1 MTTFDDKTYLAH
13 YGTLR
18 RSGRYPWGSGSTQ
31 NVRNKSFLE
40 YVANLKAQGLS
51 ETEIAQGAGITT
63 TQLRAA
69 RTIANNQQKT
79 MKIDQI
85 NRLVAKGM
93 SNGAIAERLGL
104 ASESSVR
111 SLRAAATKE
120 KTDILVA
127 TANMLKRQVEDKT
140 FIDIGAGVENHLG
153 LSKEKLGAAVALLK
167 EEGFTVHTVQVDQAG
182 TGHKTNVKVLGPA
195 GTTYRDKA
203 KAVPL
208 GGIKQIQE
216 YTEDGGRSFL
226 GILPPISISSKR
238 LAIRYGEQGGGDFDG
253 VIYVR
258 PGKEDLSLGKSHYAQ
273 VRIAV
278 DGSHY
283 IKGMAVYKDDLPDGV
298 DLMFNTPKA
307 NTGNKLDAL
316 KALKDDPDNP
326 FGSVVRQL
334 GEHDAHGRLTKV
346 TSAMNVVNEEG
357 KWGGRVDE
365 NGEMVN
371 GWSNTL
377 SSQFLSKQS
386 PKLISQQLDKSYGD
400 SKKEFDEIMSLIN
413 PAVRQK
419 LLEDFAEGA
428 DASASH
434 LKAASLPRQATRV
447 LIPIN
452 SLKDSEVYAPGFKDG
467 EPVILVRFPHGGK
480 FELPELTVNNRSPE
494 GRRTLGKDTT
504 DAIGINSE
512 VAKRLSGADFDGDT
526 VLVIPN
532 SKGLI
537 KSEPALQQLRNF
549 DPQQYSLPESAP
561 RMTARAKG
569 IEMGNVSNLITDM
582 TIKGA
587 NNDEIARAVKHSMVV
602 IDAEKKHL
610 DYKKSSLDNG
620 ILSLKQKYQGGGNK
634 GASTIVS
641 RKKSPVRVP
650 ERSRTFRVDPV
661 TGEKIFRETGASYI
675 KDGKVVFKTTT
686 IKKLDSVKDAHDL
699 VSDPGTI
706 RERLYA
712 DHSNRMK
719 AIANQ
724 ARKEA
729 VTTKAT
735 PWSESAKKHYST
747 EVSEL
752 NASLNIALKN
762 APKER
767 AAQLLAQTVISA
779 KRAANPDMDKA
790 EVSKLKS
797 LALEESRAR
806 YGARKERIQIT
817 PNQWSAIQAGAFS
830 NSKLKRILDNAD
842 MDRVKELATPRSKP
856 LMTSAYKARANAM
869 LAAGATQAEV
879 AASLGVSL
887 TTLKTSLSG

>member
-1 MTTFDDKTYLAH
+1 MSDTYLAH
-13 YGTLR
+13 YGILR
-18 RSGRYPWGSGSTQ
+18 RSGRYPWGSGGTQ
-31 NVRNKSFLE
+31 NVRNKTFLD

-69 RTIANNQQKT
+69 RTIANNQQKQQ
-79 MKIDQI
+79 KIDMAV
-85 NRLVAKGM
+85 RLKAKGM
-93 SNGAIAERLGL
+93 SNVAIGERMGIP
-104 ASESSVR
+104 ESSVR
-111 SLRAAATKE
+111 GLLADSAKE
-120 KTDILVA
+120 KVDILMA
-127 TANMLKRQVEDKT
+127 TSGMLKREVDDKG
-140 FIDIGAGVENHLG
+140 FIDIGSGVENHLG

-167 EEGFTVHTVQVDQAG
+167 EEGYTVHTVQVDQAG
-182 TGHKTNVKVLGPA
+182 TGHKTNVKVLGPP

-216 YTEDGGRSFL
+216 YSEDGGRSFL
-226 GILPPISISSKR
+226 GIQTPISISSKR
-238 LAIRYGEQGGGDFDG
+238 IAIRYNEQGGGDFDG

-283 IKGMAVYKDDLPDGV
+283 LKGMAVYKDDLPDGV
-298 DLMFNTPKA
+298 DLLFNTNKSD
-307 NTGNKLDAL
+307 TGNKLDAM
-316 KALKDDPDNP
+316 KALKEDPDNP

-346 TSAMNVVNEEG
+346 TSAMNIVNEEG
-357 KWGGRVDE
+357 RWGGKVDADG
-365 NGEMVN
+365 NVVN

-400 SKKEFDEIMSLIN
+400 SKKEFDEIMQLTN

-428 DASASH
+428 DASAVH
-434 LKAASLPRQATRV
+434 LKAAALPRQATRV
-447 LIPIN
+447 ILPIN
-452 SLKDSEVYAPGFKDG
+452 SLKDNEVYAPSFTDG
-467 EPVILVRFPHGGK
+467 ERVVLVRFPHGGK
-480 FELPELTVNNRSPE
+480 FEIPELVVNNRNRE
-494 GRRTLGKDTT
+494 GRSTLGKDTT

-532 SKGLI
+532 NKGQI
-537 KSEPALQQLRNF
+537 KSEPALQQLSKF
-549 DPQQYSLPESAP
+549 DPQQYKLPDDAP

-602 IDAEKKHL
+602 IDAEKHHL
-610 DYKKSSLDNG
+610 DYKKSAQDNG
-620 ILSLKQKYQGGGNK
+620 ILQLKQKYQGGGNK

-661 TGEKIFRETGASYI
+661 TGEKIFRETGASYE
-675 KDGKVVFKTTT
+675 KDGKTIFKTTT
-686 IKKLDSVKDAHDL
+686 IKKLEAVKDAHDL
-699 VSDPGTI
+699 VSDPGTL

-719 AIANQ
+719 ALANQ

-729 VTTKAT
+729 VNTKAT
-735 PWSESAKKHYST
+735 PWSESAKKTYST
-747 EVSEL
+747 EVAEL
-752 NASLNIALKN
+752 NASLNVALKN

-767 AAQLLAQTVISA
+767 AAQLLAQTVVSA

-790 EVSKLKS
+790 EVAKLKS
-797 LALEESRAR
+797 LALEEARAR

-817 PNQWSAIQAGAFS
+817 PNQWAAIQAGAIS

-842 MDRVKELATPRSKP
+842 MDRVKELATPRAKP
-856 LMTSAYKARANAM
+856 LMTSAYKARAQAM
-869 LAAGATQAEV
+869 IAAGATQAEV
-879 AASLGVSL
+879 ANALGVSL
-887 TTLKTSLSG
+887 TTLKTSLGGG